1 MLKNSLIAGLM
12 ILSLAGPRLL
22 AQGHSLQQAYE
33 LSASQGGKPTAQ
45 SPASTAAPIS
55 DLPLTAR
62 LATPANDTVPV
73 AQAVAAEPAAA
84 GVALRNG
91 DTVEVRIANVPP
103 EDVGQIDGTY
113 TLDESGMLNLPFI
126 GLIKAGGLPPS
137 QVQIAIQNKYVADG
151 IYTNPTVTVN
161 PPAQSRFVD
170 VSGAVRSPGRVPY
183 SSDLTLMTTIDS
195 AGGPSDF
202 AGDQI
207 RLVRGGKIQY
217 FSRKKLNKDPSLDP
231 RIEPG
236 DQIQIKESWW

>member
-12 ILSLAGPRLL
+12 MLSLTGPRLL
-22 AQGHSLQQAYE
+22 AQG
-33 LSASQGGKPTAQ
+33 
-45 SPASTAAPIS
+45 PATTQDSNAAAAPIS
-55 DLPLTAR
+55 DLPLAAR
-62 LATPANDTVPV
+62 LFPRHNVAPPQSPSAAT
-73 AQAVAAEPAAA
+73 AVAAAAA
-84 GVALRNG
+84 AAPGVGVALRNG
-91 DTVEVRIANVPP
+91 DSVEVRIANVPT
-103 EDVGQIDGTY
+103 EDVGQISGNY

-137 QVQIAIQNKYVADG
+137 QVQIAIQNKYIADG

-161 PPAQSRFVD
+161 PPAQSRFID
-170 VSGAVRSPGRVPY
+170 VSGAVRAPGRVPY
-183 SSDLTLMTTIDS
+183 SSDLTLITTIDS

-202 AGDQI
+202 AGDKI

-236 DQIQIKESWW
+236 DQVEIMQSWW

>member
-1 MLKNSLIAGLM
+1 M
-12 ILSLAGPRLL
+12 LSLAGPRLL
-22 AQGHSLQQAYE
+22 AQGHSIPRAVAVD
-33 LSASQGGKPTAQ
+33 SAQVAATP
-45 SPASTAAPIS
+45 APIS
-55 DLPLTAR
+55 DTGS
-62 LATPANDTVPV
+62 TGPASPR
-73 AQAVAAEPAAA
+73 PAS

-126 GLIKAGGLPPS
+126 GLIKAGGSPPS
-137 QVQIAIQNKYVADG
+137 QVQIAIQNKYIADG

-170 VSGAVRSPGRVPY
+170 VSGAVRQPGRVPY
-183 SSDLTLMTTIDS
+183 SSDLTLITTLDS

-202 AGDQI
+202 AGDKV
-207 RLVRGGKIQY
+207 RLVRGGKIQF
-217 FSRKKLNKDPSLDP
+217 FSLKKLNKDPTLDP

-236 DQIQIKESWW
+236 DQIKIMESMW